1 MKSINKATAMEDVPI
16 HVKLKLSALWVA
28 MMLLYIYAD
37 ILSLF
42 RPGQVEE
49 IIEGRMGPFAAT
61 QVALLTAAIL
71 MTIPA
76 LMVFLSLILKPRA
89 SRQANIIFGVLYTLV
104 NMSNLIGES
113 WAYYLFFGAVE
124 IVLALMIV
132 RYAWRWPK
140 QEAWP
145 NTMALDRGEIGGS
158 L

>member
-1 MKSINKATAMEDVPI
+1 MKPINKAAAMEDAPTN
-16 HVKLKLSALWVA
+16 VKLKLSALWVA

-61 QVALLTAAIL
+61 QASLLIATLL

-76 LMVFLSLILKPRA
+76 VMVFLSLILKPKA
-89 SRQANIIFGVLYTLV
+89 SRWANIIFGALYTLV
-104 NMSNLIGES
+104 NISNLIGES

-124 IVLALMIV
+124 IALTLMIV
-132 RYAWRWPK
+132 WYAWRWPK
-140 QEAWP
+140 QE
-145 NTMALDRGEIGGS
+145 E
-158 L
+158 